1 MKNVTQTIHLKTVS
15 QLHGM
20 IGVAK
25 PKHPLFSI
33 IRFEDL
39 SQITSDQRLKIIAD
53 YYQITLKTEC
63 PCKMQYGQN
72 MFDFDEGVIS
82 CFAPKQVT
90 IIDKDFSFARS
101 GWLMSIHPDFL
112 RAFPL
117 NQKIKNYGFFD
128 YAIDEALILS
138 EEEEHEI
145 EKIFEQIEKEYHRP
159 IDNFSQE
166 LIIALTDVLLS
177 FFNRYYN
184 RQFITRKVKHSDLL
198 IKFEEILN
206 KSFRNN
212 ENNGIP
218 SATILAERLNLS
230 PKYLSDCLKQLT
242 GQTTQQ
248 LIHEKIIEQAKDL
261 LSGTEHSVS
270 EIAYRLGFE
279 YSQSFNKLFKAKTT
293 LTPMEFRQ
301 TFN

>member
-82 CFAPKQVT
+82 CFAPKQVS